1 MVKEYCSIIYKEL
14 KKYCKGKI
22 TVQPLT
28 KNSSSVIVMITQ
40 GDNIFTLCL
49 DDVVSKMY
57 IGIDTKKLV
66 NDIVEKYKYSLLFNY
81 FYQ

>member
-1 MVKEYCSIIYKEL
+1 MIKEYCSIIHKE
-14 KKYCKGKI
+14 KKKHCKGKF
-22 TVQPLT
+22 TVKKKK

>member
-1 MVKEYCSIIYKEL
+1 
-14 KKYCKGKI
+14 
-22 TVQPLT
+22 
-28 KNSSSVIVMITQ
+28 MITQ